1 MVKHLDDV
9 FHALADPSRRL
20 MLERLGRGPAT
31 VSELARP
38 LPMSLP
44 AVVQHLQVL
53 QSSGL
58 VQTRKTGRVRMCRL
72 NRDVLDD
79 AESWFAAQHRQWEKR
94 LDSLG
99 EFLDSSGDDG
109 ENSR

>member
-1 MVKHLDDV
+1 MLKYLDDV

-38 LPMSLP
+38 LQMSLP
-44 AVVQHLQVL
+44 AVVQHLEVL
-53 QSSGL
+53 QNSGL
-58 VQTRKTGRVRMCRL
+58 VHSRKTGRVRMCRL
-72 NRDVLDD
+72 NRDALGE
-79 AESWFAAQHRQWEKR
+79 AESWFAGQRQQWEKR

-99 EFLDSSGDDG
+99 EFLDTSGDEW
-109 ENSR
+109 ENSK

>member
-1 MVKHLDDV
+1 MLKHLDDV
-9 FHALADPSRRL
+9 FHALADPSRRQ
-20 MLERLGRGPAT
+20 MVERLGRGPAT

-38 LPMSLP
+38 LSISLP

-58 VQTRKTGRVRMCRL
+58 VQSRKTGRVRMCQL

-79 AESWFAAQHRQWEKR
+79 AESWFAAQRRQWIKR
-94 LDSLG
+94 LDNLG
-99 EFLDSSGDDG
+99 EFLDSSDD
-109 ENSR
+109 E